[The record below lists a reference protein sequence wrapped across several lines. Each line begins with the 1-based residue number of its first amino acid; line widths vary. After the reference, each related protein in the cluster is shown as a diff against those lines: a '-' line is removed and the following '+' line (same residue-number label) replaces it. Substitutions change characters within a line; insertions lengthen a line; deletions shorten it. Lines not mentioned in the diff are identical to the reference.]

1 MAVIDNVEVT
11 ISSRFSTLQEFPLPI
26 DDHSGDDDGDH
37 PSCTKIVKCYIGAVP
52 GANFEINYSIK
63 GGQTFRNSI
72 MESQTSEDV
81 DYLSFNT
88 WVDGRRVL
96 APIVEPERLQHGDW
110 SVFREGSRSG
120 SGSYWVVQPYTWA
133 ALLSSKS
140 IMLRNIL
147 Y

>member
-11 ISSRFSTLQEFPLPI
+11 ISSRHNALQEFPVPMI
-26 DDHSGDDDGDH
+26 DHPGGDNGDH
-37 PSCTKIVKCYIGAVP
+37 PSCTKIVKCYIEAVP

-110 SVFREGSRSG
+110 SVCREGSRSG
-120 SGSYWVVQPYTWA
+120 SGSNWVVQLYTWA

-140 IMLRNIL
+140 TMLMNIL